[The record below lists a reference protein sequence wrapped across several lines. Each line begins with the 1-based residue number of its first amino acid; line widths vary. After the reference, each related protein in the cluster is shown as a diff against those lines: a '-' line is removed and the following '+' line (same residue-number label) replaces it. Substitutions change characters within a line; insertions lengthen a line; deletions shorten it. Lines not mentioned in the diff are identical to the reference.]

1 MTRAHV
7 LPAAVAAY
15 LLSVAPCFA
24 QSAGGAPGDTS
35 GPAAGKAVEP
45 STAVQKTNPHM
56 EPGEASGASAGSP
69 GVEGL
74 PGSESG
80 PPQGR
85 VATPA
90 PGWVGQRPGD
100 ALMDSTTGVYPPEP
114 AREMAPPPPPPPAP
128 VPRPQEGRMQPPL
141 GSEAF
146 TPPPPPPSSKPVPA
160 PAADL
165 KWLPPAEIAPHARG
179 AAPPTPL
186 ADKGSQGSAP
196 PPKPSSDVKWVSPP
210 R

>member
-15 LLSVAPCFA
+15 LLSVAPSFA
-24 QSAGGAPGDTS
+24 QGAGGAPGDTS
-35 GPAAGKAVEP
+35 GPAAGTAVEP
-45 STAVQKTNPHM
+45 STVVQKTNPHM

-80 PPQGR
+80 PSAQGR
-85 VATPA
+85 VSAPP

-100 ALMDSTTGVYPPEP
+100 ALMDSTTGVYPPADNPPEP
-114 AREMAPPPPPPPAP
+114 AREMAPPPPPA
-128 VPRPQEGRMQPPL
+128 
-141 GSEAF
+141 
-146 TPPPPPPSSKPVPA
+146 SKPA
-160 PAADL
+160 PAPAGAL

-179 AAPPTPL
+179 A
-186 ADKGSQGSAP
+186 P
-196 PPKPSSDVKWVSPP
+196 PPKS
-210 R
+210 